1 MNPAATEIL
10 PSSFNEFRGKKPRK
24 MTEKRLQ
31 NIALYYS
38 QRYVVSKAKL
48 ADYLKNRIYRE
59 VNDDVSRRDIID
71 FIPSVVSKLANSG
84 YVNDE
89 EAASAKLR
97 SALRSGYS
105 AEKAVFRAS
114 RASMVESE
122 EVKGQLHAAL
132 EDNSSN
138 FGVIDLNEP
147 GNAVKMAMT
156 ALQRANR
163 GPFRTGKIDEK
174 TRRRDVSWLQR
185 RGYSFEEIKN
195 AMCIEDTD

>member
-1 MNPAATEIL
+1 MKPAATEIL
-10 PSSFNEFRGKKPRK
+10 SSSSNEYRGKKPRK

-48 ADYLKNRIYRE
+48 ADYLKKRIYRE

-105 AEKAVFRAS
+105 AEKAVFMAS
-114 RASMVESE
+114 RASMVGRSWGRYICASMESIFC
-122 EVKGQLHAAL
+122 
-132 EDNSSN
+132 SSS
-138 FGVIDLNEP
+138 L
-147 GNAVKMAMT
+147 
-156 ALQRANR
+156 
-163 GPFRTGKIDEK
+163 
-174 TRRRDVSWLQR
+174 
-185 RGYSFEEIKN
+185 
-195 AMCIEDTD
+195 

>member
-1 MNPAATEIL
+1 
-10 PSSFNEFRGKKPRK
+10 

-38 QRYVVSKAKL
+38 QRYVVSKVKL
-48 ADYLKNRIYRE
+48 ADYLTKRIYRE
-59 VNDDVSRRDIID
+59 VNDDVSRREILD

-84 YVNDE
+84 YVNDK

-105 AEKAVFRAS
+105 ADKAVFLAS

-122 EVKGQLHAAL
+122 EVEGQLHAAL
-132 EDNSSN
+132 EDTSSN

-147 GNAVKMAMT
+147 GTAVKMAVT

-195 AMCIEDTD
+195 AMYIEDTD